1 MMIDADRRNALL
13 WRSVVSIIILFGLM
27 IFMVAWVLLIS
38 GDVSN
43 TVNAAV
49 TLIAVLIA
57 VGALVSIWVTWSIS
71 YPSEMQPMQYHSNR
85 KIRAVTAGVC
95 LVIWALFNILWI
107 ILFSRDY
114 SIFQNLGI
122 LLAAT
127 VVIMGIGWVAS
138 EIGRR

>member
-1 MMIDADRRNALL
+1 MIIDAERRKALL
-13 WRSVVSIIILFGLM
+13 WRSVVSIIIVFGLM
-27 IFMVAWVLLIS
+27 VFMVLWVLLIS

-49 TLIAVLIA
+49 TLTAVLIA

-71 YPSEMQPMQYHSNR
+71 YPSEMQPMQYRSNR

-95 LVIWALFNILWI
+95 LVIWALFGILWI
-107 ILFSRDY
+107 VLFSRDY